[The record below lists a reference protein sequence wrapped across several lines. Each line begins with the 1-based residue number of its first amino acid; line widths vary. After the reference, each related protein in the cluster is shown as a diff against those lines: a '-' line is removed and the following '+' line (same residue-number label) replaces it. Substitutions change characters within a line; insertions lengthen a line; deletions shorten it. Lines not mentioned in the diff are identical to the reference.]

1 MTSSIKSWCLTA
13 GGNSIAAL
21 IVDYYGEGW
30 GCPWVFHRPQRHSN
44 SSAAQCYIQYIQ
56 RLTVKLSVACL
67 EGVDIQLSYS
77 MSPVQCQMGSVELCS
92 WVAVKGYI
100 THPYTTYV
108 VLGKGIIQNIVGG

>member
-1 MTSSIKSWCLTA
+1 MGRDGVVPGYSTDHRGTA
-13 GGNSIAAL
+13 TQ
-21 IVDYYGEGW
+21 V
-30 GCPWVFHRPQRHSN
+30 QHSV
-44 SSAAQCYIQYIQ
+44 YIQYIQ

-77 MSPVQCQMGSVELCS
+77 MSPVQCQMGSAELCS